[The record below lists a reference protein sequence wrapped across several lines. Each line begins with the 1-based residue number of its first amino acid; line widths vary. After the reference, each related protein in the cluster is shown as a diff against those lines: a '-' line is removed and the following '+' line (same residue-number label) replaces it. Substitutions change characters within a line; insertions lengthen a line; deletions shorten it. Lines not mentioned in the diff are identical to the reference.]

1 MHRLLVNNINME
13 NLMNTL
19 KYQISVLSFTLHDLL
34 KLLSL
39 YLLSVIFRWIEILIF
54 ARVLYCISTIDRLV
68 KLI

>member
-13 NLMNTL
+13 NLMNTW

-39 YLLSVIFRWIEILIF
+39 YLLSVISRWIEILIF